1 MKDKNLSYS
10 VNITVND
17 IQDTILILKHVQQEQ
32 YQNEYLNLLQRKPIK
47 NQKLIQLQPVLKNDL
62 ICIGGRLKGSLC
74 FKTIL

>member
-32 YQNEYLNLLQRKPIK
+32 YRNEYLNLLQRKPIK
-47 NQKLIQLQPVLKNDL
+47 NRKLIQLQPVLKNDL